1 MSFSKEHEVKEV
13 ERALY
18 GDTSAEAALQHG
30 CGDAVPSDGGSSR
43 PSKTPRRSSM
53 KQGNITTGRRASI
66 GCTGEIEVKPPGR
79 SGSAPVRR
87 RISTSFSEED
97 EVKQVERLSLTDDSM
112 KALWFQKE
120 ELQNIK
126 AKLRTIVGSVER
138 GDANAR
144 NICVCGLECHS
155 GRLSKTK
162 INAA

>member
-1 MSFSKEHEVKEV
+1 
-13 ERALY
+13 
-18 GDTSAEAALQHG
+18 
-30 CGDAVPSDGGSSR
+30 
-43 PSKTPRRSSM
+43 M